1 MKVRTLSKMQTP
13 NKVWSV
19 EIVTLSNTAQPKHG
33 WDAPG
38 DGCWYLIR
46 HLGRTKKHVLTPG
59 EVESVIG
66 HEAFISLEAV
76 PDNDR
81 PGGPETAS
89 AGLTPGPCH
98 CSGLLPKARHRRSH
112 RTLRGVRADRPGVA
126 DYDSLMA
133 LGVEVDHRAV
143 HHVNRSPGEGG
154 LQLGDQ
160 SVASALVATAGK
172 LVKTWN
178 AEKTG
183 IDQEFAAERIAH
195 WLSYLPKC
203 EWSPELPERGDAG
216 RLPKAA
222 A

>member
-1 MKVRTLSKMQTP
+1 
-13 NKVWSV
+13 
-19 EIVTLSNTAQPKHG
+19 
-33 WDAPG
+33 
-38 DGCWYLIR
+38 
-46 HLGRTKKHVLTPG
+46 
-59 EVESVIG
+59 
-66 HEAFISLEAV
+66 
-76 PDNDR
+76 
-81 PGGPETAS
+81 
-89 AGLTPGPCH
+89 
-98 CSGLLPKARHRRSH
+98 
-112 RTLRGVRADRPGVA
+112 
-126 DYDSLMA
+126 MA

-216 RLPKAA
+216 RLAQGSCLTRPASGTA
-222 A
+222 QEFTAPGRSLDPSNEETSP